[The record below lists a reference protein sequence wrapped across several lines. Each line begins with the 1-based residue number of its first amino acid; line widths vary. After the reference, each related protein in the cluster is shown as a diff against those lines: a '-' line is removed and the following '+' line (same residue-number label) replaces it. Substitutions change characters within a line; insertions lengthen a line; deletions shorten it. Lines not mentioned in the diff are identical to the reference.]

1 MAISNMTA
9 ILAVL
14 SADLR
19 DLCKSGM
26 TCARMPLDLEHF
38 FKARNVVMSFES
50 DNEVCLSL
58 DLDAPKSES
67 DDAVDHLRLLQM
79 ICYSVTS
86 LAGILIVMVQ
96 LVKLSRCTSS
106 SSVSQPQGEFA

>member
-1 MAISNMTA
+1 MSNMTA
-9 ILAVL
+9 ILVVL

-38 FKARNVVMSFES
+38 FKARNVVMNFES

-58 DLDAPKSES
+58 DLDAPKSEVIEG
-67 DDAVDHLRLLQM
+67 VDSLWYLQVF
-79 ICYSVTS
+79 CYIVTS
-86 LAGILIVMVQ
+86 VAGVLVAVVQ
-96 LVKLSRCTSS
+96 LVKLAKCTRSS
-106 SSVSQPQGEFA
+106 AAAQSQGEFV